1 MTEKKFIKGLFI
13 TEYEGK
19 YGDFLSFGIT
29 DEGIEQL
36 KSLPKNE
43 KGIRNFAA
51 FRQKNDNR
59 KYSPM
64 WPKNAP
70 SSSRGQEND
79 TPPPPGEKD
88 IMPF

>member
-1 MTEKKFIKGLFI
+1 MSTEKKYIDGIFIQ
-13 TEYEGK
+13 ERENQ

-29 DEGIEQL
+29 DEGIDLL

-51 FRQKNDNR
+51 FRRKDNNK

-64 WPKNAP
+64 WPKNTSAP
-70 SSSRGQEND
+70 ASAPDRGNE
-79 TPPPPGEKD
+79 GKD
-88 IMPF
+88 DLPF

>member
-13 TEYEGK
+13 TEFEGK

-36 KSLPKNE
+36 RSLPKNE
-43 KGIRNFAA
+43 KGVRNFSA
-51 FRQKNDNR
+51 FRQKNDSR

-64 WPKNAP
+64 WPKNT
-70 SSSRGQEND
+70 SSSSDGYCADQ
-79 TPPPPGEKD
+79 
-88 IMPF
+88 F